1 MKSKY
6 CVSILVSNNY
16 NYTSIL
22 TFHKNG
28 LTMRYY
34 LSFLLILFCSF
45 SGLSQAQS
53 AQQKNNEV
61 AKSEETLNQSEIT
74 QISDTMKLLTKK
86 AQTLKGDRLAI
97 VQLEIYNMNEKLR
110 KVLKSAV
117 EQKDSDKTLLTQQI
131 QMQTEYYKFYLSYI
145 EKKLDSLQTEIEKA
159 SKEDRLLM
167 QIPLNELRIGQ
178 AILYTEQ
185 YQNYAWLQS
194 LDIDTDK
201 QISEFKD
208 KLQDLA
214 HFTSAALNYSL
225 THKESLQRQ
234 LDGLPTAQADK
245 INLEI
250 SYLQRD
256 INTYSKALSRLV
268 DTADSLSIDTVE
280 LRHELFTATG
290 DITHDLFSWAVL
302 KSTFLSWSTQFT
314 SWFVSNSPNMLFNI
328 FMFVL
333 ILALA
338 RVLAQFVQHI
348 LKKAVK
354 APHLKLS
361 NLMQQF
367 ILSMSVKLIFCVAL
381 LIALAQVGLDLT
393 PVIAGLGVA
402 GIIIGFALQ
411 DTLSN
416 FASGMM
422 LLIYR
427 PFDEGDWINAA
438 GVEGTVSHVSLVNT
452 TIRTFSNEV
461 LLVPNSKI
469 WMEVIINRT
478 YEKVR
483 RVDMVFGIGYK
494 DSIPKAEKIF
504 EEILAADERVLKA
517 PAPIIKV
524 NTLGESSVDFIVRP
538 WVRTD
543 DYVDV
548 MRDCTREVK
557 MRFDA
562 EGINIPFPQRDIH
575 LHIVGTDTNLNL
587 SSNPTRSPDL

>member
-1 MKSKY
+1 
-6 CVSILVSNNY
+6 
-16 NYTSIL
+16 
-22 TFHKNG
+22 
-28 LTMRYY
+28 MRYY
-34 LSFLLILFCSF
+34 LSFLLIWACAF
-45 SGLSQAQS
+45 SSISLAQTSPSTSQNKDQEEASLS
-53 AQQKNNEV
+53 
-61 AKSEETLNQSEIT
+61 QSEII
-74 QISDTMKLLTKK
+74 QISDNMKALADK
-86 AQTLKGDRLAI
+86 AKTLKGERLSI
-97 VQLEIYNMNEKLR
+97 IQLEIYNMNEKLR
-110 KVLKSAV
+110 NELRNAV
-117 EQKDSDKTLLTQQI
+117 EKESSNNEFLIQQI
-131 QMQTEYYKFYLSYI
+131 QLQTQYYQFYLSYI
-145 EKKLDSLQTEIEKA
+145 EKKLNTLQTDIEQA

-167 QIPLNELRIGQ
+167 QIPMNELRVAQ
-178 AILYTEQ
+178 AALYSEQ

-194 LDIDTDK
+194 LGVNVDQSLED
-201 QISEFKD
+201 FKIQ
-208 KLQDLA
+208 LQDLS
-214 HFTSAALNYSL
+214 HYTSAALNYAL
-225 THKESLQRQ
+225 THKESLQKQ
-234 LDGLPTAQADK
+234 LEGLPTAQVDK

-256 INTYSKALSRLV
+256 INTYSRALSRLA
-268 DTADSLSIDTVE
+268 DTADALGINTVE

-290 DITHDLFSWAVL
+290 DITHDLLSWAVL
-302 KSTFLSWSTQFT
+302 KSTIVSWGGQFN
-314 SWFVSNSPNMLFNI
+314 SWFIKNSPNMVFNI
-328 FMFVL
+328 FMFML
-333 ILALA
+333 IMVIA
-338 RVLAQFVQHI
+338 RVLSKIVLHI
-348 LKKAVK
+348 LSRAVK

-438 GVEGTVSHVSLVNT
+438 GVEGTVSDVSLVNT
-452 TIRTFSNEV
+452 TIRTFDNEV
-461 LLVPNSKI
+461 LIVPNSKI

-483 RVDMVFGIGYK
+483 RVDMVFGIGYN
-494 DSIPKAEKIF
+494 DSIPEAEKIF
-504 EEILAADERVLKA
+504 AEILAADERVLKT

-538 WVRTD
+538 WVRTE

-562 EGINIPFPQRDIH
+562 AGINIPYPQRDVH
-575 LHIVGTDTNLNL
+575 LHISNSEDFIFTNRP
-587 SSNPTRSPDL
+587 SKSE

>member
-1 MKSKY
+1 
-6 CVSILVSNNY
+6 
-16 NYTSIL
+16 
-22 TFHKNG
+22 
-28 LTMRYY
+28 MRYY
-34 LSFLLILFCSF
+34 LSFLLILACAF
-45 SGLSQAQS
+45 SSISLAQTSPSTSQNKDQEEASLS
-53 AQQKNNEV
+53 
-61 AKSEETLNQSEIT
+61 QSEII
-74 QISDTMKLLTKK
+74 QISDNMKALADK
-86 AQTLKGDRLAI
+86 AKTLKGERLSI
-97 VQLEIYNMNEKLR
+97 IQLEIYNMNEKLR
-110 KVLKSAV
+110 NELRNAV
-117 EQKDSDKTLLTQQI
+117 EKESSNNEFLIQQI
-131 QMQTEYYKFYLSYI
+131 QLQTQYYQFYLSYI
-145 EKKLDSLQTEIEKA
+145 EKKLNTLQTDIEQA

-167 QIPLNELRIGQ
+167 QIPMNELRVAQ
-178 AILYTEQ
+178 AALYSEQ

-194 LDIDTDK
+194 LGVNVDQSLED
-201 QISEFKD
+201 FKIQ
-208 KLQDLA
+208 LQDLS
-214 HFTSAALNYSL
+214 HYTSAALNYAL
-225 THKESLQRQ
+225 THKESLQKQ
-234 LDGLPTAQADK
+234 LEGLPAAQVDK

-256 INTYSKALSRLV
+256 INTYSRALSRLA
-268 DTADSLSIDTVE
+268 DTADALDINTVE

-290 DITHDLFSWAVL
+290 DITHDLLSWAVL
-302 KSTFLSWSTQFT
+302 KSTIVSWGGQFN
-314 SWFVSNSPNMLFNI
+314 SWFIKNSPNMVFNV
-328 FMFVL
+328 FMFML
-333 ILALA
+333 IMVIA
-338 RVLAQFVQHI
+338 RVLSKIVLHI
-348 LKKAVK
+348 LSRAVK

-438 GVEGTVSHVSLVNT
+438 GVEGTVSDVSLVNT
-452 TIRTFSNEV
+452 TIRTFDNEV
-461 LLVPNSKI
+461 LIVPNSKI

-483 RVDMVFGIGYK
+483 RVDMVFGIGYN
-494 DSIPKAEKIF
+494 DSIPEAEKIF
-504 EEILAADERVLKA
+504 AEILAADERVLKT

-538 WVRTD
+538 WVRTE

-562 EGINIPFPQRDIH
+562 AGINIPYPQRDVH
-575 LHIVGTDTNLNL
+575 LHISNSEDFIFTNRP
-587 SSNPTRSPDL
+587 SKSE

>member
-1 MKSKY
+1 
-6 CVSILVSNNY
+6 
-16 NYTSIL
+16 
-22 TFHKNG
+22 
-28 LTMRYY
+28 MRYY
-34 LSFLLILFCSF
+34 LSFLLILACAF
-45 SGLSQAQS
+45 SNISLAQTSPSTSQNKDQEEASLS
-53 AQQKNNEV
+53 
-61 AKSEETLNQSEIT
+61 QSEII
-74 QISDTMKLLTKK
+74 QISDNMKALADK
-86 AQTLKGDRLAI
+86 AKTLKGERLSI
-97 VQLEIYNMNEKLR
+97 IQLEIYNMNEKLR
-110 KVLKSAV
+110 NELRNAV
-117 EQKDSDKTLLTQQI
+117 EKESSNNEFLIQQI
-131 QMQTEYYKFYLSYI
+131 QLQTQYYQFYLSYI
-145 EKKLDSLQTEIEKA
+145 EKKLNTLQTDIEQA

-167 QIPLNELRIGQ
+167 QIPMNELRVAQ
-178 AILYTEQ
+178 AALYSEQ

-194 LDIDTDK
+194 LGVNVDQSLED
-201 QISEFKD
+201 FKIQ
-208 KLQDLA
+208 LQDLS
-214 HFTSAALNYSL
+214 HYTSAALNYAL
-225 THKESLQRQ
+225 THKESLQKQ
-234 LDGLPTAQADK
+234 LEGLPAAQVDK

-256 INTYSKALSRLV
+256 INTYSRALSRLA
-268 DTADSLSIDTVE
+268 DTADALDINTVE

-290 DITHDLFSWAVL
+290 DITHDLLSWAVL
-302 KSTFLSWSTQFT
+302 KSTIVSWGGQFN
-314 SWFVSNSPNMLFNI
+314 SWFIKNSPNMVFNV
-328 FMFVL
+328 FMFML
-333 ILALA
+333 IMVIA
-338 RVLAQFVQHI
+338 RVLSKIVLHI
-348 LKKAVK
+348 LSRAVK

-438 GVEGTVSHVSLVNT
+438 GVEGTVSDVSLVNT
-452 TIRTFSNEV
+452 TIRTFDNEV
-461 LLVPNSKI
+461 LIVPNSKI

-483 RVDMVFGIGYK
+483 RVDMVFGIGYN
-494 DSIPKAEKIF
+494 DSIPEAEKIF
-504 EEILAADERVLKA
+504 AEILAADERVLKT

-538 WVRTD
+538 WVRTE

-562 EGINIPFPQRDIH
+562 AGINIPYPQRDVH
-575 LHIVGTDTNLNL
+575 LHISNSDDFIFANKK
-587 SSNPTRSPDL
+587 SSN

>member
-53 AQQKNNEV
+53 AQQKNNEAV
-61 AKSEETLNQSEIT
+61 KSEETLNQSEIT

-131 QMQTEYYKFYLSYI
+131 QMQTEYYKFYLSYV

-178 AILYTEQ
+178 AVLYTEQ

-194 LDIDTDK
+194 LGIDTDK

-268 DTADSLSIDTVE
+268 DTADALSIDTVE

-314 SWFVSNSPNMLFNI
+314 SWFVSNSPNILFNI

-587 SSNPTRSPDL
+587 SSNPTHSPD

>member
-1 MKSKY
+1 
-6 CVSILVSNNY
+6 
-16 NYTSIL
+16 
-22 TFHKNG
+22 
-28 LTMRYY
+28 MRYY
-34 LSFLLILFCSF
+34 FNFLLILLITF
-45 SGLSQAQS
+45 SGSS
-53 AQQKNNEV
+53 FAQQNEE
-61 AKSEETLNQSEIT
+61 ALSKSEIIQIT
-74 QISDTMKLLTKK
+74 NTMKGLADK
-86 AQTLKGDRLAI
+86 AKTLKGDRLSI
-97 VQLEIYNMNEKLR
+97 VQLEIYNMNQKLR
-110 KVLKSAV
+110 KELNNAIDR
-117 EQKDSDKTLLTQQI
+117 KDHDVKFLTSQI
-131 QMQTEYYKFYLSYI
+131 ELQTKYYEFYLKYVES
-145 EKKLDSLQTEIEKA
+145 KLDSMQVDIEKS
-159 SKEDRLLM
+159 SKDERLLK
-167 QIPLNELRIGQ
+167 QIPLNEMRTAQ
-178 AILYTEQ
+178 ANLYAEQ
-185 YQNYAWLQS
+185 YQNYAWLQK
-194 LDIDTDK
+194 LDVNVD
-201 QISEFKD
+201 D
-208 KLQDLA
+208 KLKSFAARLEELA
-214 HFTSAALNYSL
+214 HYTSAALNYSL
-225 THKESLQRQ
+225 RHKELLQSQ
-234 LDGLPTAQADK
+234 LDGLPAGQTDQ
-245 INLEI
+245 INLEV

-256 INTYSKALSRLV
+256 IDTYSKALALLV
-268 DTADSLSIDTVE
+268 DTGDSLNINTVE
-280 LRHELFTATG
+280 LRHELFIATG
-290 DITHDLFSWAVL
+290 DITHDLLSWAVL
-302 KSTFLSWSTQFT
+302 KSTVISWANQFS
-314 SWFVSNSPNMLFNI
+314 SWFRTNSPNMIFNV

-333 ILALA
+333 IMVIA
-338 RVLAQFVQHI
+338 RILAQFTQTI
-348 LKKAVK
+348 LKKAVR

-367 ILSMSVKLIFCVAL
+367 IVSMSVKMIFCVAL

-452 TIRTFSNEV
+452 TIRTFDNEV

-478 YEKVR
+478 YERVR

-504 EEILAADERVLKA
+504 EDILAADERVLKT

-543 DYVDV
+543 DYMDV

-562 EGINIPFPQRDIH
+562 EGINIPYPQRDVH
-575 LHIVGTDTNLNL
+575 LHITSEQAAAIKKDL
-587 SSNPTRSPDL
+587 PDA

>member
-131 QMQTEYYKFYLSYI
+131 QMQTEYYKFYLSYV

-178 AILYTEQ
+178 AVLYTEQ

-194 LDIDTDK
+194 LGIDTDK

-268 DTADSLSIDTVE
+268 DTADALSIDTVE

-438 GVEGTVSHVSLVNT
+438 GVEGTVSYVSLVNT

-587 SSNPTRSPDL
+587 SSNPTHSPD

>member
-1 MKSKY
+1 
-6 CVSILVSNNY
+6 
-16 NYTSIL
+16 
-22 TFHKNG
+22 
-28 LTMRYY
+28 MRYY

-53 AQQKNNEV
+53 AQQKNNEAV
-61 AKSEETLNQSEIT
+61 KSEETLNQSEIT

-131 QMQTEYYKFYLSYI
+131 QMQTEYYKFYLSYV

-178 AILYTEQ
+178 AVLYTEQ

-194 LDIDTDK
+194 LGIDTDK

-268 DTADSLSIDTVE
+268 DTADALSIDTVE

-314 SWFVSNSPNMLFNI
+314 SWFVSNSPNILFNI

-587 SSNPTRSPDL
+587 SSNPTHSPD